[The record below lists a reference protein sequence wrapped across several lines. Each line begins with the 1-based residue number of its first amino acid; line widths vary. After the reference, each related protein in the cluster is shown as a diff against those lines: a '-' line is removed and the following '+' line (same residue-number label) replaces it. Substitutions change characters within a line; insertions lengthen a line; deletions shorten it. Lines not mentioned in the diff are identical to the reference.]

1 MPLIQTFLVIS
12 YALIPNVN
20 IHTIDILIP
29 MRIGQRWDANI
40 AHAIGL
46 KFSMHGVHENQSS
59 APQHEVE
66 IK

>member
-1 MPLIQTFLVIS
+1 MPLIQTFLVVS
-12 YALIPNVN
+12 YVMILSVVILM
-20 IHTIDILIP
+20 TGILIP

-40 AHAIGL
+40 APAIGL